1 MKLVSTMVL
10 ALLCAGF
17 VCPPQ
22 DQGASE
28 LSPASFVAPRDKA
41 LVVFV
46 RPKKYGKV
54 TKFYVFDENRKL
66 LTLLKGNEHVTI
78 EVAPGRHTF
87 YIVARGAV
95 LVRAELAAGR
105 TYVVQ
110 LKLSPWSGR
119 GLAHPVLRNSS
130 DFAESAK
137 WIRDTRR
144 GEPDLSKANRW
155 VKERQDKIIAGITK
169 AEAGWLQMDEKARS
183 SITLRPEDGRTPDEA
198 SKL

>member
-1 MKLVSTMVL
+1 MRLVLAMVL

-17 VCPPQ
+17 VYPPQ
-22 DQGASE
+22 DQAASE
-28 LSPASFVAPRDKA
+28 LRPASFVAPQDKA

-78 EVAPGRHTF
+78 EVAPGKHTF
-87 YIVARGAV
+87 YIGSWRAA

-105 TYVVQ
+105 TYVVLTQ
-110 LKLSPWSGR
+110 LKFKWR
-119 GLAHPVLRNSS
+119 VVVRPVLRNSS

-137 WIRDTRR
+137 WIRETKR
-144 GEPDLSKANRW
+144 GEPDFAKGNKW
-155 VKERQDKIIAGITK
+155 VKKHQDAISAGITD
-169 AEAGWLQMDEKARS
+169 AEAGWLKMDKKARS
-183 SITLRPEDGRTPDEA
+183 SVTLRPEDGRTPDEA

>member
-78 EVAPGRHTF
+78 EVAPGKHTF
-87 YIVARGAV
+87 YIGSWRAA

-110 LKLSPWSGR
+110 LKLSPWSGEVS
-119 GLAHPVLRNSS
+119 HTPCC
-130 DFAESAK
+130 E
-137 WIRDTRR
+137 TRR
-144 GEPDLSKANRW
+144 
-155 VKERQDKIIAGITK
+155 
-169 AEAGWLQMDEKARS
+169 
-183 SITLRPEDGRTPDEA
+183 TLPSPLNGFATPDEA
-198 SKL
+198 SRIFPKRTGG